1 MSTKPS
7 SEETA
12 DLQGAFPRL
21 SDAEIAALDA
31 QGQRR
36 PIQPNDVLFA
46 AGDGEAAL
54 EAVTVTDNRTG
65 TRCTIDARGA
75 ALADDTQAW
84 LPLLFGGI
92 GVALART
99 FALIDAELKAV
110 HTRDWERTFEL
121 FRLLI

>member
-1 MSTKPS
+1 MSRYLV
-7 SEETA
+7 
-12 DLQGAFPRL
+12 DR
-21 SDAEIAALDA
+21 IA
-31 QGQRR
+31 R
-36 PIQPNDVLFA
+36 IPNVHVMTSTEVRELH
-46 AGDGEAAL
+46 GEAAL